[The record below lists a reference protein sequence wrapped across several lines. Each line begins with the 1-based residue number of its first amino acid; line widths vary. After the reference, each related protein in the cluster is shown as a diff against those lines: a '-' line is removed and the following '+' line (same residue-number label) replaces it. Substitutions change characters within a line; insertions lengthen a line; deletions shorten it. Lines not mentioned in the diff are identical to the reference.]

1 MNFASIDIRDSAK
14 STAGDG
20 NPKISTPLILVMNTV
35 FLGRVNS
42 KVAVP
47 IDNHC

>member
-1 MNFASIDIRDSAK
+1 MNFASSDIRDSAK

-20 NPKISTPLILVMNTV
+20 NAMISTPLTLVMNTV
-35 FLGRVNS
+35 FLGRVNR

-47 IDNHC
+47 IDNYC